1 MDTALSPESARQRG
15 RPREFDMNS
24 ALDKALIAFTEGG
37 YHATS
42 ISHLTEVMELTAG
55 SVYKA
60 FKDKRGVFLAAFD
73 RYRRLGRT
81 KLESEIAAA
90 GTGRDKIRR
99 MLMYYVDLSYGDAG
113 RNGCLVV
120 GAANDLALFDEEAA
134 TRVTTA
140 FESDQRLFA
149 ELIRVGLSDG
159 TIHNDVDPDATALT
173 LLCLTKGVR
182 IIGKTGRRREEMIA
196 VADLAMT
203 LLR

>member
-1 MDTALSPESARQRG
+1 
-15 RPREFDMNS
+15 MNS

-73 RYRRLGRT
+73 RYRKLGRT

-90 GTGRDKIRR
+90 GTGRDKIHR

-134 TRVTTA
+134 ARVTTA

-149 ELIRVGLSDG
+149 DLIRVGRSDG